1 MMWKDTEV
9 TTKLTHVLAGHT
21 RDVLCADME
30 EDIVVSGGMDSN
42 VLGKVFIT
50 VCWITFKCL
59 HF

>member
-42 VLGKVFIT
+42 VLGKVLTT
-50 VCWITFKCL
+50 VC
-59 HF
+59 